1 MTPVSAEALGGHRAL
16 DIQHH
21 QPDSRAERGRDMAL
35 LEDGAWQGKVWTGSW
50 ADAGGGAYDAVEP
63 ATGNV
68 IAPVGK
74 ATPEDVHAA
83 AQKAKEAQTA
93 WAAAPF
99 EERARVLRK
108 AGEILEA
115 NAEEIKG
122 WLARETG
129 SIQPFGDFQVHTTAA
144 ECYEASALPS
154 HPYGELLRSAMPRLS
169 FARRLPAGVVGVI
182 APFNVP
188 TILAIRAVA
197 PALALGNA
205 VILKPD
211 PRTAIS
217 GGALFAR
224 VFEEAGVPA
233 GVLQVLPGGAD
244 VGEAMVVEPLI
255 RVIAFTGSTKA
266 GRKVGALAGQHLK
279 RAHLELGGNSALIV
293 LPDVDVT
300 QAASVG
306 AFGTFAHQGQ
316 ICMATS
322 RHLVH
327 RDIAEEYT
335 AALTEKVE
343 KLPVGD
349 PFREQV
355 AMGPLIDAHQRDRVH
370 GLVTASV
377 EAGATVR
384 TGATYE
390 GLFYRPTVLGDVPV
404 NTPAYSEEIFGPVAP
419 ITPFSSL
426 DEVIDLAAGTEYGL
440 SLGILTRDVY
450 KALRLAEQIPS
461 GLVHINDQTVND
473 EAVAP
478 FGGVG
483 ASGTGSRHGGPQ
495 ANIEAFTETQW
506 VTLRGDLPTYPF

>member
-1 MTPVSAEALGGHRAL
+1 
-16 DIQHH
+16 
-21 QPDSRAERGRDMAL
+21 MAL
-35 LEDGAWQGKVWTGSW
+35 LDDGTWQGKIWTGSW
-50 ADAGGGAYDAVEP
+50 TEATGGTYTAVEP
-63 ATGNV
+63 ATGESLGE
-68 IAPVGK
+68 VGR
-74 ATPEDVHAA
+74 ATPADVSAA
-83 AQKAKEAQTA
+83 ADRAVAAQRA
-93 WAAAPF
+93 WAALPYA
-99 EERARVLRK
+99 ERARVLRR
-108 AGEILEA
+108 AGQLMEEHA
-115 NAEEIKG
+115 DEIKG
-122 WLARETG
+122 WLARESG
-129 SIQPFGDFQVHTTAA
+129 AIGPFGDFQVHTSAA

-154 HPYGELLRSAMPRLS
+154 HPYGELLRTGAPRLS
-169 FARRLPAGVVGVI
+169 FARRVPAGVVGVI

-217 GGALFAR
+217 GGAMFAR
-224 VFEEAGVPA
+224 VFEEAGLPA

-244 VGEAMVVEPLI
+244 VGEALVVEPAVRI
-255 RVIAFTGSTKA
+255 IAFTGSTRA
-266 GRKVGALAGQHLK
+266 GRAVGALAGQHLK

-293 LPDVDVT
+293 LPDVDVAK
-300 QAASVG
+300 AASVG
-306 AFGTFAHQGQ
+306 AFGTFSHQGQ

-327 RDIAEEYT
+327 SSIAEEYT
-335 AALTEKVE
+335 RILTEKVE

-349 PFREQV
+349 PYREQV
-355 AMGPLIDAHQRDRVH
+355 ALGPLIDAGQRDRVH

-377 EAGATVR
+377 DAGATVR
-384 TGATYE
+384 TGGTFE

-404 NTPAYSEEIFGPVAP
+404 DAPAYREEIFGPVAP
-419 ITPFSSL
+419 VTPFSSL
-426 DEVIDLAAGTEYGL
+426 DEVAELAAGTEYGL

-450 KALRLAEQIPS
+450 KGLELAERIPS
-461 GLVHINDQTVND
+461 GLVHINDQTIND

-506 VTLRGDLPTYPF
+506 VTVRGDLPAYPF

>member
-1 MTPVSAEALGGHRAL
+1 
-16 DIQHH
+16 
-21 QPDSRAERGRDMAL
+21 MAL
-35 LEDGAWQGKVWTGSW
+35 LEDGAWHGKVWTGAWTDGS
-50 ADAGGGAYDAVEP
+50 GGTYQAVEP
-63 ATGNV
+63 ATG
-68 IAPVGK
+68 AELGEVGR
-74 ATPEDVHAA
+74 ATPADVEKAGARA
-83 AQKAKEAQTA
+83 AQAQA
-93 WAAAPF
+93 EWAALPF
-99 EERARVLRK
+99 EQRAAVLRR
-108 AGEILEA
+108 AGDLLTA
-115 NAEEIKG
+115 HAEEIKG
-122 WLARETG
+122 WLARESG
-129 SIQPFGDFQVHTTAA
+129 SILPFGDFQVHTSAQ

-154 HPYGELLRSAMPRLS
+154 HPYGELLRTGSPRLS
-169 FARRLPAGVVGVI
+169 FARRVPAGVVGVI

-188 TILAIRAVA
+188 TILAIRAIA

-205 VILKPD
+205 VVLKPD

-217 GGALFAR
+217 GGAVFAQ
-224 VFEEAGVPA
+224 VFAEAGVPA
-233 GVLQVLPGGAD
+233 GVFQVLPGGAD
-244 VGEAMVVEPLI
+244 VGEALVVDPHV

-266 GRKVGALAGQHLK
+266 GRAVGALAGQHLK

-293 LPDVDVT
+293 MGDVDVAA
-300 QAASVG
+300 AASVG
-306 AFGTFAHQGQ
+306 AWGTFAHSGQ

-327 RDIAEEYT
+327 SSIAEEYT
-335 AALTEKVE
+335 QVLADKV
-343 KLPVGD
+343 KDLPVGD
-349 PFREQV
+349 PFRDQV
-355 AMGPLIDAHQRDRVH
+355 ALGPIIDANQRDRVH

-377 EAGATVR
+377 AAGATVR
-384 TGATYE
+384 TGGTYE

-404 NTPAYSEEIFGPVAP
+404 DAPAYQQEIFGPVAP
-419 ITPFSSL
+419 VTPFSSV
-426 DEVIDLAAGTEYGL
+426 DEVAALAAGTEYGL

-450 KALRLAEQIPS
+450 AGLQLAERIPA